1 LLKELSYLWDFRKP
15 ERSPKY
21 IPEGWKLISGINQ
34 RIGCG
39 LTGDGNM
46 KDLKIKR
53 PAMLHGKELILAT
66 RPFAKEIRIKS
77 WVYALST
84 ILFLLMALA
93 ATVVVP
99 YFSLRLVFS
108 ILAGLLMV
116 RMFIIYHDH
125 QHHSILTHSKL
136 ADIIMTAFGFF
147 ILSPTSIWKRSHD
160 HHHNNNSKLFSASIG
175 SYPIATRKKFE
186 EMTGRQ
192 KFEYLAI
199 RHPLTIA
206 LGYFS
211 MFIFG
216 MCIASFVSSPRK
228 HYDSLIA
235 LILHVTVSVLLCV
248 FLGWQIWFCLF
259 FLPFVVAFA
268 MGAYLFYAQHNFPGV
283 TFSENNEWAYEKAA
297 MESSSYMVMNP
308 VMAWLT
314 GNIGY
319 HHIHHLN
326 SKIPFYRLPE
336 VMAHFKEL
344 QQCKRT
350 SLKIKEVIACLRLKI
365 WDQDKKEMVGL
376 REIR

>member
-1 LLKELSYLWDFRKP
+1 MEAQSA
-15 ERSPKY
+15 SN
-21 IPEGWKLISGINQ
+21 II
-34 RIGCG
+34 RIMLVG
-39 LTGDGNM
+39 
-46 KDLKIKR
+46 KD
-53 PAMLHGKELILAT
+53 LILAT
-66 RPFAKEIRIKS
+66 KPFAKEIRSKS
-77 WVYALST
+77 WLYLIST
-84 ILFLLMALA
+84 ILFLALSLS
-93 ATVVVP
+93 ATVLIPVFV
-99 YFSLRLVFS
+99 LRIFFS

-125 QHHSILTHSKL
+125 QHHSILMHSRL
-136 ADIIMTAFGFF
+136 ANIIMTGFGFF

-175 SYPIATRKKFE
+175 SYPIATRKKYQ
-186 EMTGRQ
+186 EMNGRQ

-216 MCIASFVSSPRK
+216 MCIASFISSPRK
-228 HYDSLIA
+228 HFDSLIA
-235 LILHVTVSVLLCV
+235 LVLHITLSILLCL

-259 FLPFVVAFA
+259 FLPFLIAFA

-283 TFSENNEWAYEKAA
+283 SFSDNKEWAYEKAA
-297 MESSSYMVMNP
+297 LESSSYMEMGP
-308 VMAWLT
+308 VMSWLT

-336 VMAHFKEL
+336 VMSQLKEL
-344 QQCKRT
+344 QACKRT
-350 SLKIKEVIACLRLKI
+350 SLKIREIYACLRLKI
-365 WDQDKKEMVGL
+365 WDQDRKMMIGL
-376 REIR
+376 KDI

>member
-1 LLKELSYLWDFRKP
+1 MLS
-15 ERSPKY
+15 
-21 IPEGWKLISGINQ
+21 
-34 RIGCG
+34 
-39 LTGDGNM
+39 
-46 KDLKIKR
+46 
-53 PAMLHGKELILAT
+53 GKELILAT
-66 RPFAKEIRIKS
+66 KPFAKEIRSKS
-77 WVYALST
+77 WFYTLST
-84 ILFLLMALA
+84 IFLIGLALT
-93 ATVVVP
+93 ATILIPFFSVKII
-99 YFSLRLVFS
+99 FSL
-108 ILAGLLMV
+108 IAGLLMV

-136 ADIIMTAFGFF
+136 ANFIMTVFGFY

-175 SYPIATRKKFE
+175 SYPIATKRKYE
-186 EMTGRQ
+186 EMNGRQ

-216 MCIASFVSSPRK
+216 MCIASFISNPRK

-235 LILHVTVSVLLCV
+235 LIIHITISVLLFIFV
-248 FLGWQIWFCLF
+248 GWKIWFCLF

-283 TFSENNEWAYEKAA
+283 TFSDNKEWAYEKAA
-297 MESSSYMVMNP
+297 MESSSYMEMNP

-336 VMAHFKEL
+336 VMAHIKEL
-344 QQCKRT
+344 QSCKRT
-350 SLKIKEVIACLRLKI
+350 SLNIKEVIACLRLKI
-365 WDQDKKEMVGL
+365 WDQDKNKMVGL
-376 REIR
+376 RDIR

>member
-1 LLKELSYLWDFRKP
+1 MLS
-15 ERSPKY
+15 
-21 IPEGWKLISGINQ
+21 
-34 RIGCG
+34 
-39 LTGDGNM
+39 
-46 KDLKIKR
+46 
-53 PAMLHGKELILAT
+53 GKELILAT
-66 RPFAKEIRIKS
+66 KPFAREIRSKS
-77 WVYALST
+77 WFYALST
-84 ILFLLMALA
+84 ILLIGIALA
-93 ATVVVP
+93 ATILVP
-99 YFSLRLVFS
+99 FFSVKIIFSL
-108 ILAGLLMV
+108 IAGLLMV

-136 ADIIMTAFGFF
+136 ANFIMTVFGFY

-175 SYPIATRKKFE
+175 SYPIATKRKYE
-186 EMTGRQ
+186 EMNGRQ

-216 MCIASFVSSPRK
+216 MCIASFISNPRK

-235 LILHVTVSVLLCV
+235 LIIHITISVLLFIFV
-248 FLGWQIWFCLF
+248 GWQIWFCLF
-259 FLPFVVAFA
+259 FLPFVIAFA

-283 TFSENNEWAYEKAA
+283 TFSDNKEWAYEKAA
-297 MESSSYMVMNP
+297 MESSSYMEMSP

-336 VMAHFKEL
+336 VMAHIKEL
-344 QQCKRT
+344 QSCKRT
-350 SLKIKEVIACLRLKI
+350 SLNIKEVYACLRLKV
-365 WDQDKKEMVGL
+365 WDQDENKMVGL
-376 REIR
+376 RDIR

>member
-1 LLKELSYLWDFRKP
+1 MLS
-15 ERSPKY
+15 
-21 IPEGWKLISGINQ
+21 
-34 RIGCG
+34 
-39 LTGDGNM
+39 
-46 KDLKIKR
+46 
-53 PAMLHGKELILAT
+53 GKELILAT
-66 RPFAKEIRIKS
+66 KPFAKEIRSKS
-77 WVYALST
+77 WLYALST
-84 ILFLLMALA
+84 IFFIGLALA
-93 ATVVVP
+93 ATIFIPLFSVKII
-99 YFSLRLVFS
+99 FSL
-108 ILAGLLMV
+108 IAGLLMV

-125 QHHSILTHSKL
+125 QHHSILTHSKT
-136 ADIIMTAFGFF
+136 ANFIMTIFGFY

-175 SYPIATRKKFE
+175 SYPIATKKKYE
-186 EMTGRQ
+186 EMNGRQ

-216 MCIASFVSSPRK
+216 MCIASFISNPRK

-235 LILHVTVSVLLCV
+235 LIIHITISVLIFV
-248 FLGWQIWFCLF
+248 FAGWQIWFCLF
-259 FLPFVVAFA
+259 FLPFIIAFA

-283 TFSENNEWAYEKAA
+283 TFSDNKEWAYEKAA

-336 VMAHFKEL
+336 VMAQIKEL
-344 QQCKRT
+344 QSCKRT
-350 SLKIKEVIACLRLKI
+350 SLNIKEVIACLRLKI
-365 WDQDKKEMVGL
+365 WDQDKREMVGL
-376 REIR
+376 RDIR

>member
-1 LLKELSYLWDFRKP
+1 
-15 ERSPKY
+15 
-21 IPEGWKLISGINQ
+21 
-34 RIGCG
+34 
-39 LTGDGNM
+39 
-46 KDLKIKR
+46 
-53 PAMLHGKELILAT
+53 MLAGKELILAT
-66 RPFAKEIRIKS
+66 RPFAKEIRSKS
-77 WVYALST
+77 WLYTLST
-84 ILFLLMALA
+84 ILLLALA
-93 ATVVVP
+93 LTATVLIPV
-99 YFSLRLVFS
+99 FAIRLLFS
-108 ILAGLLMV
+108 IIAGLLMV

-125 QHHSILTHSKL
+125 QHHSILKDSKM
-136 ADIIMTAFGFF
+136 ANFIMTTFGYF

-160 HHHNNNSKLFSASIG
+160 HHHSHNSKLFSASIG
-175 SYPIATRKKFE
+175 SYPIATKKKFV

-199 RHPLTIA
+199 RHPVTIA

-235 LILHVTVSVLLCV
+235 LVIHVSLSVLIFIL
-248 FLGWQIWFCLF
+248 LGWQIWLCFF
-259 FLPFVVAFA
+259 FLPFVIAFA

-297 MESSSYMVMNP
+297 LESSSYMVMNP
-308 VMAWLT
+308 LMAWMT

-344 QQCKRT
+344 QTCKRT
-350 SLKIKEVIACLRLKI
+350 SLNLREVAACLRLKI
-365 WDQDKKEMVGL
+365 WDQEKRQMVGL
-376 REIR
+376 KDIR